1 MNNEM
6 RQQIDKIIKLNE
18 VFDQKNFLGYHS
30 SKRNLT
36 DGYYKGETLNVNIY
50 DDLIRN
56 IYIDII
62 SDYDENLEN
71 NDVEAM
77 NKVFHEAGLGFT
89 FVSRQPIEA
98 SSFQREKYKYGDYL
112 YEVYGNGDEILV
124 DDPNEINAEIVISKT
139 PLYFKKISED

>member
-1 MNNEM
+1 M

-18 VFDQKNFLGYHS
+18 MFDQKNLLGYHS

-36 DGYYKGETLNVNIY
+36 DGYYKGDTLNINTY
-50 DDLIRN
+50 DDLIRE
-56 IYIDII
+56 IYMNII
-62 SDYDENLEN
+62 SDYDKNLEN

-77 NKVFHEAGLGFT
+77 NNVFHEAGFGFT

-112 YEVYGNGDEILV
+112 YEVYGNGNETIV
-124 DDPNEINAEIVISKT
+124 DDPNEINAEIVISKN
-139 PLYFKKISED
+139 PLYFKKISDN

>member
-1 MNNEM
+1 MKNEM
-6 RQQIDKIIKLNE
+6 REHIDKIIRLNE
-18 VFDQKNFLGYHS
+18 MFDRKNFLGYHS
-30 SKRNLT
+30 SRRNLM
-36 DGYYKGETLNVNIY
+36 DGYYKGETLDTNTY
-50 DDLIRN
+50 DDLIRS

-77 NKVFHEAGLGFT
+77 NDVFREAGLGFT

-98 SSFQREKYKYGDYL
+98 SSFQYQKYKYGDYL
-112 YEVYGNGDEILV
+112 YEVYGDGNEIIV
-124 DDPNEINAEIVISKT
+124 DDPNEINAEIVITKN